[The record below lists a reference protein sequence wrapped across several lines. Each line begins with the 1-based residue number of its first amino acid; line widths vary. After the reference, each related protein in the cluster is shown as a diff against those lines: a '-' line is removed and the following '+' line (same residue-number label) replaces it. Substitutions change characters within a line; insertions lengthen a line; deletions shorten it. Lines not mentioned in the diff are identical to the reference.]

1 MIDVNDMEYADRLTQ
16 TEFGEEIGF
25 SADDIC
31 SFETTRRD
39 LSQVNLYANRQIE
52 NFFKGVKKRTHTK
65 TVKK

>member
-1 MIDVNDMEYADRLTQ
+1 MTGKVLKAMRKKARMSQ

-52 NFFKGVKKRTHTK
+52 NFLRGK
-65 TVKK
+65 

>member
-1 MIDVNDMEYADRLTQ
+1 MTGKVLKAMRKKARMSQ

-25 SADDIC
+25 SADDVC

-52 NFFKGVKKRTHTK
+52 NFFKGESNG
-65 TVKK
+65 

>member
-1 MIDVNDMEYADRLTQ
+1 MTGKVLKAMRKKARMSQ

-52 NFFKGVKKRTHTK
+52 NFFEEESNG
-65 TVKK
+65 